1 MGRFEA
7 KDMILF
13 HLEARWENR
22 TPKMKPPQAIQSE
35 KICPFCSLLF
45 DAKILKRKG
54 VKDVF

>member
-22 TPKMKPPQAIQSE
+22 KPKMKPPQAIQSE
-35 KICPFCSLLF
+35 KIGPF
-45 DAKILKRKG
+45 
-54 VKDVF
+54 